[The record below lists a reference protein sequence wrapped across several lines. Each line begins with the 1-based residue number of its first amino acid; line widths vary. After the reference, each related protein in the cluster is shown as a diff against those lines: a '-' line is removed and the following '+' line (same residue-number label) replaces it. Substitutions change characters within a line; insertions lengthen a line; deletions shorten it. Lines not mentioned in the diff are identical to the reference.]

1 MPGALK
7 SRKTDC
13 GNAVETTDCLKRMET
28 SVKLNI
34 SHSLIS
40 GESSKQKKRRKKSRK
55 SNSPD
60 LESGRG
66 FDEPLDRIVR
76 DAVDLSSS
84 AMRVQTAET
93 LTEVTQQKNLRE
105 YPAGNDAETSVCVK
119 QNKRK
124 RKPIEEEQP
133 LKKRKSSSV
142 AAVAE
147 TSDAHSRVWRYV
159 CNRAVLVNPK
169 YVRHSDA
176 DQSVDSAQ
184 PSRYPNSTVVTEIKV
199 SGKKIVV
206 TSTKEGAV
214 AQEWLNRQKGTVF
227 GLDAEWRPSYKK
239 GTEHKVAL
247 LQICGE
253 NECLIVQMLYL
264 DVIPRGLVN
273 FLKDPEIKFPGVGIK
288 GDAVKL
294 KRDWGLECNGTV
306 DLTTLAATILGRPEL
321 QYTGLKAL
329 AKVVMDYDMAKP
341 KRVTMSNWAKPVLD
355 KVQVEYASLDAWVSY
370 AIHQKLY
377 QPTLSNGSE

>member
-147 TSDAHSRVWRYV
+147 TSDAHSRVW
-159 CNRAVLVNPK
+159 
-169 YVRHSDA
+169 
-176 DQSVDSAQ
+176 
-184 PSRYPNSTVVTEIKV
+184 RYPNSTVVTEIKV